1 MKNQQ
6 AQAKDTL
13 EQALAEE
20 RQRGQVH
27 TSISTNK

>member
-1 MKNQQ
+1 MKKQQ

-20 RQRGQVH
+20 RQKGQVC
-27 TSISTNK
+27 TNY